1 MAGSSFSHSFVGANA
16 AVLAQQERNARL
28 LLKRRDHAAHA
39 GGRVLQRLR
48 GGGQT
53 SGLNGADERAV
64 AIEFHGVLLCEIVKD
79 SLMDHRF
86 TQCIARVYAV
96 VKSLEMGGT
105 MARSYDLT
113 SGSIPQHLLRLAAP
127 LIMGNIL
134 QQLYNTVD
142 AFILGRFA
150 GDLEFAAVGVAG
162 SVMNLF
168 LFKITGACT
177 GISVIFAQLYG
188 AGERERFRREHW
200 LALSCGLLVT
210 LACSG
215 LGFLLL
221 SPLLRLIQ
229 TPSELKTFVSVY
241 LTIILASLPA
251 AFLYNLYGAL
261 LRAIGRANAALMVLA
276 AAVTV
281 NVALDYCFVARFQL
295 GIAGAAWATA
305 ASQAISAVLCI
316 LYLRRKAPEL
326 IFARADCRMD
336 GELLKQT
343 AHFSF
348 VTALHQSSLYIGKL
362 LVQGAVNTGGTD
374 MISAYTATT
383 RIEGFANSF
392 GDSGSA
398 ATSVLVAQNRGAG
411 KEERVKESFRSS
423 LFLMLAMGLAMSLI
437 MYVSVSTSVGFM
449 LGTRS
454 GAAFENARDY
464 LKLVALFYTLCFT
477 GNTFAGYFNGIGKVC
492 VPFLGATSHIAL
504 RVVLSWLLVGK
515 MGLPAV
521 ALATGLGWVLVNALW
536 TFVKWRMEKKEK
548 AAERDIM

>member
-1 MAGSSFSHSFVGANA
+1 
-16 AVLAQQERNARL
+16 
-28 LLKRRDHAAHA
+28 
-39 GGRVLQRLR
+39 
-48 GGGQT
+48 
-53 SGLNGADERAV
+53 
-64 AIEFHGVLLCEIVKD
+64 
-79 SLMDHRF
+79 
-86 TQCIARVYAV
+86 
-96 VKSLEMGGT
+96 
-105 MARSYDLT
+105 
-113 SGSIPQHLLRLAAP
+113 
-127 LIMGNIL
+127 
-134 QQLYNTVD
+134 
-142 AFILGRFA
+142 
-150 GDLEFAAVGVAG
+150 
-162 SVMNLF
+162 
-168 LFKITGACT
+168 
-177 GISVIFAQLYG
+177 
-188 AGERERFRREHW
+188 
-200 LALSCGLLVT
+200 
-210 LACSG
+210 
-215 LGFLLL
+215 
-221 SPLLRLIQ
+221 
-229 TPSELKTFVSVY
+229 
-241 LTIILASLPA
+241 
-251 AFLYNLYGAL
+251 
-261 LRAIGRANAALMVLA
+261 MVLA

-374 MISAYTATT
+374 MISAYTAMT

-398 ATSVLVAQNRGAG
+398 ATSVLMAQNRGAG

-423 LFLMLAMGLAMSLI
+423 LFLMLALMLAMGLAMSLI
-437 MYVSVSTSVGFM
+437 MYVSASTSVGFV

-477 GNTFAGYFNGIGKVC
+477 GNTFAGYFNGIGKVS

-536 TFVKWRMEKKEK
+536 TVIKWGMERKVKMQTVKKSK
-548 AAERDIM
+548 

>member
-1 MAGSSFSHSFVGANA
+1 
-16 AVLAQQERNARL
+16 
-28 LLKRRDHAAHA
+28 
-39 GGRVLQRLR
+39 
-48 GGGQT
+48 
-53 SGLNGADERAV
+53 
-64 AIEFHGVLLCEIVKD
+64 
-79 SLMDHRF
+79 
-86 TQCIARVYAV
+86 
-96 VKSLEMGGT
+96 

-168 LFKITGACT
+168 LFMITGACT
-177 GISVIFAQLYG
+177 GISVIFARLYG

-200 LALSCGLLVT
+200 LSLSCGLAVT
-210 LACSG
+210 LVCSG

-229 TPSELKTFVSVY
+229 TPSELKAFVSAY

-251 AFLYNLYGAL
+251 AFLYNLCGAL
-261 LRAIGRANAALMVLA
+261 LRAIGRANAALMA
-276 AAVTV
+276 FAAV
-281 NVALDYCFVARFQL
+281 
-295 GIAGAAWATA
+295 WATA

-362 LVQGAVNTGGTD
+362 LVQGAVNTSGTD

-437 MYVSVSTSVGFM
+437 MYVSASTSVGFM

-477 GNTFAGYFNGIGKVC
+477 GNTFAGYFNGIGKVS

-536 TFVKWRMEKKEK
+536 TFVKWRMEKKQK

>member
-1 MAGSSFSHSFVGANA
+1 
-16 AVLAQQERNARL
+16 
-28 LLKRRDHAAHA
+28 
-39 GGRVLQRLR
+39 
-48 GGGQT
+48 
-53 SGLNGADERAV
+53 
-64 AIEFHGVLLCEIVKD
+64 
-79 SLMDHRF
+79 
-86 TQCIARVYAV
+86 
-96 VKSLEMGGT
+96 

-150 GDLEFAAVGVAG
+150 GDLEFAGVGVAG

-168 LFKITGACT
+168 LFMITGACT

-200 LALSCGLLVT
+200 LSLSCGLAVT
-210 LACSG
+210 LVCSG

-229 TPSELKTFVSVY
+229 TPSKLKTFVSVY

-261 LRAIGRANAALMVLA
+261 LRAIGRANAALMV
-276 AAVTV
+276 

-295 GIAGAAWATA
+295 GIASAAWATA

-437 MYVSVSTSVGFM
+437 MYVSASTSVGFM

-454 GAAFENARDY
+454 GAAFENARDD

-477 GNTFAGYFNGIGKVC
+477 GNTFAGYFNGIGKVS

-504 RVVLSWLLVGK
+504 RVVLS
-515 MGLPAV
+515 
-521 ALATGLGWVLVNALW
+521 
-536 TFVKWRMEKKEK
+536 
-548 AAERDIM
+548 

>member
-1 MAGSSFSHSFVGANA
+1 M
-16 AVLAQQERNARL
+16 L
-28 LLKRRDHAAHA
+28 LSNPE
-39 GGRVLQRLR
+39 GR
-48 GGGQT
+48 G
-53 SGLNGADERAV
+53 
-64 AIEFHGVLLCEIVKD
+64 K
-79 SLMDHRF
+79 
-86 TQCIARVYAV
+86 
-96 VKSLEMGGT
+96 T

-113 SGSIPQHLLRLAAP
+113 GGSIPQHLLRLAAP

-150 GDLEFAAVGVAG
+150 GEAEFAAVGVAG

-168 LFKITGACT
+168 LFMITGACT
-177 GISVIFAQLYG
+177 GIFVIFAQLYG

-200 LALSCGLLVT
+200 LSLSCGLLAT
-210 LACSG
+210 TICSG
-215 LGFLLL
+215 LGFVLLP
-221 SPLLRLIQ
+221 PLLC
-229 TPSELKTFVSVY
+229 
-241 LTIILASLPA
+241 
-251 AFLYNLYGAL
+251 
-261 LRAIGRANAALMVLA
+261 AIGRANAALMALA

-281 NVALDYCFVARFQL
+281 NVALDYCFVARFHM

-316 LYLRRKAPEL
+316 AYLRRKAPEL
-326 IFARADCRMD
+326 IFACADRHMD
-336 GELLKQT
+336 KELLRQT

-383 RIEGFANSF
+383 RIEGFANLF

-411 KEERVKESFRSS
+411 KEERVRASFRSS
-423 LFLMLAMGLAMSLI
+423 LLLMLAMGLAMSLI
-437 MYVSVSTSVGFM
+437 MYVSASASVGFM

-477 GNTFAGYFNGIGKVC
+477 GNTFAGYFNGIGKVL

-504 RVVLSWLLVGK
+504 RVVLSWLLVGR

-521 ALATGLGWVLVNALW
+521 ALATGLGWAMVNTMWAV
-536 TFVKWRMEKKEK
+536 VKHVTERKE
-548 AAERDIM
+548 R

>member
-1 MAGSSFSHSFVGANA
+1 M
-16 AVLAQQERNARL
+16 
-28 LLKRRDHAAHA
+28 
-39 GGRVLQRLR
+39 
-48 GGGQT
+48 
-53 SGLNGADERAV
+53 
-64 AIEFHGVLLCEIVKD
+64 
-79 SLMDHRF
+79 
-86 TQCIARVYAV
+86 
-96 VKSLEMGGT
+96 
-105 MARSYDLT
+105 
-113 SGSIPQHLLRLAAP
+113 
-127 LIMGNIL
+127 
-134 QQLYNTVD
+134 
-142 AFILGRFA
+142 
-150 GDLEFAAVGVAG
+150 
-162 SVMNLF
+162 
-168 LFKITGACT
+168 
-177 GISVIFAQLYG
+177 
-188 AGERERFRREHW
+188 
-200 LALSCGLLVT
+200 
-210 LACSG
+210 
-215 LGFLLL
+215 
-221 SPLLRLIQ
+221 
-229 TPSELKTFVSVY
+229 Y

-261 LRAIGRANAALMVLA
+261 LRAIERANAALMVLA

-326 IFARADCRMD
+326 IFGRADCRMD

-437 MYVSVSTSVGFM
+437 MYVSASTSVGFM

-477 GNTFAGYFNGIGKVC
+477 GNTFAGYFNGIGKVS
-492 VPFLGATSHIAL
+492 VPFLGATSDIAL

-521 ALATGLGWVLVNALW
+521 ALAAASAGCWSTRYGPLSNGGWKKSRKQQNVILCKHQKPRALRRVAFDKFCEVSPLIEMRGKGLTFLRKHEVFAHMGRPCRKRK
-536 TFVKWRMEKKEK
+536 TFVRDALCLLNFCKVKLFYNSSKW
-548 AAERDIM
+548 

>member
-1 MAGSSFSHSFVGANA
+1 M
-16 AVLAQQERNARL
+16 L
-28 LLKRRDHAAHA
+28 LSNPE
-39 GGRVLQRLR
+39 GR
-48 GGGQT
+48 G
-53 SGLNGADERAV
+53 
-64 AIEFHGVLLCEIVKD
+64 K
-79 SLMDHRF
+79 
-86 TQCIARVYAV
+86 
-96 VKSLEMGGT
+96 T

-113 SGSIPQHLLRLAAP
+113 GGSIPQHLLRLAAP

-150 GDLEFAAVGVAG
+150 GEAEFAAVGVAG

-168 LFKITGACT
+168 LFMITGACT

-200 LALSCGLLVT
+200 LSLSCGLLAT
-210 LACSG
+210 TICSG
-215 LGFLLL
+215 LSFVLLP
-221 SPLLRLIQ
+221 PLLRLIQ
-229 TPSELKTFVSVY
+229 TPEELERFASAY
-241 LTIILASLPA
+241 LTVIIASLPA

-261 LRAIGRANAALMVLA
+261 LRAIGRANAALMALA

-281 NVALDYCFVARFQL
+281 NVALDYCFVARFHM

-316 LYLRRKAPEL
+316 AYLRRKAPEL
-326 IFARADCRMD
+326 IFACADRHMD
-336 GELLKQT
+336 KELLRQT

-411 KEERVKESFRSS
+411 KEERVRASFRSS
-423 LFLMLAMGLAMSLI
+423 LLLMLAMGLAMSLI
-437 MYVSVSTSVGFM
+437 MYVSASASVGFM

-477 GNTFAGYFNGIGKVC
+477 GNTFAGYFNGIGKVL

-504 RVVLSWLLVGK
+504 RVVLSWLLVGR

-521 ALATGLGWVLVNALW
+521 ALATGLGWAMVNTMWAV
-536 TFVKWRMEKKEK
+536 VKHVTERKE
-548 AAERDIM
+548 R

>member
-1 MAGSSFSHSFVGANA
+1 M
-16 AVLAQQERNARL
+16 E
-28 LLKRRDHAAHA
+28 
-39 GGRVLQRLR
+39 
-48 GGGQT
+48 
-53 SGLNGADERAV
+53 
-64 AIEFHGVLLCEIVKD
+64 
-79 SLMDHRF
+79 
-86 TQCIARVYAV
+86 
-96 VKSLEMGGT
+96 
-105 MARSYDLT
+105 RSYDLT
-113 SGSIPQHLLRLAAP
+113 SGSILQHLLRLAAP

-134 QQLYNTVD
+134 QQLYNTVE

-168 LFKITGACT
+168 LFMITGACT

-188 AGERERFRREHW
+188 AGEHDADGARRGGDGQCRAR
-200 LALSCGLLVT
+200 LLLCCALSVGHRGRGVGDGGV
-210 LACSG
+210 AG
-215 LGFLLL
+215 HFGGAVH
-221 SPLLRLIQ
+221 P
-229 TPSELKTFVSVY
+229 
-241 LTIILASLPA
+241 LPA
-251 AFLYNLYGAL
+251 AQGTGAH
-261 LRAIGRANAALMVLA
+261 
-276 AAVTV
+276 
-281 NVALDYCFVARFQL
+281 
-295 GIAGAAWATA
+295 
-305 ASQAISAVLCI
+305 
-316 LYLRRKAPEL
+316 
-326 IFARADCRMD
+326 FARADCRMD

-437 MYVSVSTSVGFM
+437 MYVSASTSVGFM

-477 GNTFAGYFNGIGKVC
+477 GSTFAGYFNDIGKVS

-536 TFVKWRMEKKEK
+536 TVIKWGMERKVKMQTVKKSK
-548 AAERDIM
+548 

>member
-1 MAGSSFSHSFVGANA
+1 
-16 AVLAQQERNARL
+16 
-28 LLKRRDHAAHA
+28 
-39 GGRVLQRLR
+39 
-48 GGGQT
+48 
-53 SGLNGADERAV
+53 
-64 AIEFHGVLLCEIVKD
+64 
-79 SLMDHRF
+79 
-86 TQCIARVYAV
+86 
-96 VKSLEMGGT
+96 

-113 SGSIPQHLLRLAAP
+113 GGSIPQHLLRLAAP

-150 GDLEFAAVGVAG
+150 GEAEFAAVGV
-162 SVMNLF
+162 
-168 LFKITGACT
+168 
-177 GISVIFAQLYG
+177 

-200 LALSCGLLVT
+200 LSLSCGLLAT
-210 LACSG
+210 TICSG
-215 LGFLLL
+215 LSFVLLP
-221 SPLLRLIQ
+221 PLLRLIQ
-229 TPSELKTFVSVY
+229 TPEELERFVSAY
-241 LTIILASLPA
+241 LTVILASLPA

-261 LRAIGRANAALMVLA
+261 LRAIGRANAALMALA

-281 NVALDYCFVARFQL
+281 NVALDYCFVARFHM

-316 LYLRRKAPEL
+316 AYLRRKAPEL
-326 IFARADCRMD
+326 IFACADRHMD
-336 GELLKQT
+336 KELLRQM

-392 GDSGSA
+392 GDSGNA
-398 ATSVLVAQNRGAG
+398 ATSVLVAQNR
-411 KEERVKESFRSS
+411 
-423 LFLMLAMGLAMSLI
+423 
-437 MYVSVSTSVGFM
+437 
-449 LGTRS
+449 

-477 GNTFAGYFNGIGKVC
+477 GNTFAGYFNGIGKVS

-504 RVVLSWLLVGK
+504 RVVLSWLLVGR

-521 ALATGLGWVLVNALW
+521 ALATGLGWAMVNTMWAV
-536 TFVKWRMEKKEK
+536 VKHVTERKEK
-548 AAERDIM
+548 